1 MSETVV
7 FIIGAIIWAITV
19 AGVVIAGGHL
29 LGRDPRARRERADP
43 RPSDSE
49 G

>member
-7 FIIGAIIWAITV
+7 FIIGVIIWAITV

-29 LGRDPRARRERADP
+29 LGRDPRQRAARRTGGE
-43 RPSDSE
+43 S
-49 G
+49 GG

>member
-7 FIIGAIIWAITV
+7 FIIGVIIWAITV

-29 LGRDPRARRERADP
+29 LGRDPRARSEGSQSG
-43 RPSDSE
+43 PSDSE
-49 G
+49 S